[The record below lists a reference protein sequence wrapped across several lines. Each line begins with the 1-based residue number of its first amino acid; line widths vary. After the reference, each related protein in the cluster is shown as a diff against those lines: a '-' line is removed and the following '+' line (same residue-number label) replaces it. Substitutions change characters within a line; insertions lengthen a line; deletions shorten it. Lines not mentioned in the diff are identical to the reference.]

1 MNWGF
6 FTFWIGSVDFL
17 GLVSGLGFMHVM
29 LFYGDTMFLDT
40 MFYQAAND
48 KYKGQMDDLMKS
60 HGKFVVEFERVCAIV
75 F

>member
-1 MNWGF
+1 
-6 FTFWIGSVDFL
+6 
-17 GLVSGLGFMHVM
+17 M